1 MTKIPEEKRI
11 QRTNFWKGGILAEMM
26 MGSGTV
32 MTPKSVLSFVR

>member
-11 QRTNFWKGGILAEMM
+11 ERMNFWMGGILAEMM

-32 MTPKSVLSFVR
+32 MTPMSVLGFVR